1 MTKREITVR
10 LDGGLETR
18 PVALLVQMASQ
29 FQSEVYVESENRRV
43 NAKSIMRIADIDS
56 KKELKFLLSVI
67 FRFNSRLVYCRL
79 ISRHIIQE
87 VFVQLVVSGRPQKFQ
102 QITSLQSLTLCFYS
116 LTQKTHNGFGRL
128 YFDKSVSSFAV
139 LAA

>member
-43 NAKSIMRIADIDS
+43 NAKSIMGMMTLGLDAGTEVTVSTDGSDETEAMERIEA
-56 KKELKFLLSVI
+56 
-67 FRFNSRLVYCRL
+67 Y
-79 ISRHIIQE
+79 
-87 VFVQLVVSGRPQKFQ
+87 
-102 QITSLQSLTLCFYS
+102 LT
-116 LTQKTHNGFGRL
+116 RR
-128 YFDKSVSSFAV
+128 A
-139 LAA
+139 